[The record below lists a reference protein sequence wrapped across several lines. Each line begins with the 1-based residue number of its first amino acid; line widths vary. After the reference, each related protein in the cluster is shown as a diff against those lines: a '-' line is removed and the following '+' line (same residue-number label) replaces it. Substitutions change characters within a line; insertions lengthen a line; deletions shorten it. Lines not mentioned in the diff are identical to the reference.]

1 MASPLMLLNLFLV
14 TFLVQRT
21 FASSHVQPRIL
32 YGEDAKIEN
41 YPFYAG
47 LANCG
52 AAIISSTW
60 VLTAAHC
67 VADIR
72 TKSGYVWVGG
82 ESFANSI
89 KVPYNKVIVHEYY
102 HTAPLI
108 MNDVAVIELATPL
121 KFSKKIQ
128 PIKLPTKPVATS
140 KVAFVGRGRDETGK
154 VSANLKKLD
163 LIKLTTEQCVS
174 LLPPQY
180 QSLVKPNIKVL
191 EMMTLCAKRAEDKP
205 SICRGDSGSPLF
217 SGNRL
222 VGLASYIGSERC
234 SELRLG
240 FYVNVTSYVPW
251 IKSVTGL

>member
-72 TKSGYVWVGG
+72 
-82 ESFANSI
+82 I
-89 KVPYNKVIVHEYY
+89 KVPYNKVIIHEYY

-140 KVAFVGRGRDETGK
+140 KVAFTGK

-251 IKSVTGL
+251 GIVRLVF